1 MKKSLL
7 FAMVVLGVLLVPTAV
22 ASASST
28 NGVGGA
34 MPVYYDG
41 NLMWMNFKLMPAPAQ
56 TPIHDLNG
64 QINVVY
70 QSDATPGFTSVV
82 DAIPSDGMNPLWE
95 EQQITFNPG
104 SRRTSSSATQRSWR
118 HKRPGRSPSATPM
131 RCTGARSSASPWA
144 EVGDRPSAV
153 RTPACKQD

>member
-95 EQQITFNPG
+95 EQQITFNAGFAPHQLFSDTEILAAQASG
-104 SRRTSSSATQRSWR
+104 EITISDTDEMYRCSLIG
-118 HKRPGRSPSATPM
+118 KPM
-131 RCTGARSSASPWA
+131 GGGW
-144 EVGDRPSAV
+144 
-153 RTPACKQD
+153 